1 MTLDEAIAIAKKVSE
16 DESADARGRKDYRQ
30 IAEWLEELK
39 QYREQNQAAIKGL
52 ETNLDHYLHEILKDC
67 MPNLAVVKGKPK
79 QCNRISCCDCEFRKD
94 QPQECHKRAMK
105 WLKQQYIKPTY
116 ELSKFEFDLLQ
127 SCPSKYMFK
136 YIPVLGRMK
145 EKGYFKGVDEDATS
159 KDILADCEIS
169 EED

>member
-145 EKGYFKGVDEDATS
+145 EKGYFKGVDEDATT
-159 KDILADCEIS
+159 KDILADCDIT